1 MKIDR
6 RRFLTLAFA
15 MGAAPGCIIREEP
28 AANTSGAEVTA
39 EVTVPPPNNGVT
51 IRGVTPGCAEADP
64 TGECIRWLDEA
75 APGDPGHYAATEEC
89 IDWSP
94 AGECIGWDTG
104 GGGYAP
110 ASECIQW
117 DPSGECIGWEPVV
130 ECIQWDPSGECI
142 GWS

>member
-28 AANTSGAEVTA
+28 VENTSGAEVTA
-39 EVTVPPPNNGVT
+39 EVTVPPANRPVT
-51 IRGVTPGCAEADP
+51 IRGVTPGCAETDP
-64 TGECIRWLDEA
+64 TGECIRWLEDDS
-75 APGDPGHYAATEEC
+75 GQYAATSEC
-89 IDWSP
+89 VDWTP
-94 AGECIGWDTG
+94 AGECIAWDEG
-104 GGGYAP
+104 SEYYAP
-110 ASECIQW
+110 TNECIQW